1 MFANKITDYTKNPF
15 ITKVIQI
22 YLSITAFLEMKAL
35 PVLILFIRFWMAKIF
50 WYSGLTKISSWQAT
64 LFLFKDVYK
73 VPFIPPEMA
82 AYSSTFFELSCPVL
96 LLLGFATR
104 LATLPMLAM
113 TAVIEF
119 TYLNLI
125 DHTYWAILLALI
137 LFYGPGTLSLDH
149 YLCKKYIQ
157 RNGYN
162 H

>member
-1 MFANKITDYTKNPF
+1 MFAKVPDYTKNPF

-22 YLSITAFLEMKAL
+22 YLSMAVFLEIKAL

-64 LFLFKDVYK
+64 LFLFKEDYK

-82 AYSSTFFELSCPVL
+82 AYSSTFFELTCPVL

-104 LATLPMLAM
+104 VATLPMLAM

-125 DHTYWAILLALI
+125 DHTYWAILLTLI
-137 LFYGPGTLSLDH
+137 LFYGPGTLSVDH
-149 YLCKKYIQ
+149 LLLKIFTKK
-157 RNGYN
+157 
-162 H
+162 